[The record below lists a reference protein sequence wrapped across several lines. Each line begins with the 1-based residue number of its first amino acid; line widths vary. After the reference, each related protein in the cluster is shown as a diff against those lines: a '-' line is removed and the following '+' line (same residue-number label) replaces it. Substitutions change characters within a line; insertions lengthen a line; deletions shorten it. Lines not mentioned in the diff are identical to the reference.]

1 MRVTAFAFA
10 AFVATARAELI
21 RFFGEDI
28 NPAGLGNANAVTPL
42 TEAPNSDAARDDF
55 FEYLVDPVGATQDLD
70 GLTAV
75 SFPFPSGTPPPIT
88 LTYPDGDGGFFN
100 ATIRGAFILDEVRNG
115 QYPISERNY
124 LRAPNNTWTITFD
137 CDIVGFGFYGVDIGD
152 VDGQLNVTLEFSM
165 ADGDGM
171 LTLQAE
177 HTQDASG
184 NVLYFGFLNEDNKI
198 REITIKNVEDEDDEL
213 GLATNDLLLAFVISF
228 CRLRV
233 RQLHGSEAG
242 QRRAV
247 RHRNHEQRGHRLLLR
262 RAFLHPLRRLR
273 LCGPAGWR
281 DGVLPGLHPGEL
293 DALRLRDGL
302 WLRPRPGGGSLRT
315 VVLRRR
321 CRRMYGLRAARLQD
335 TKSHEERRDRR
346 GRPLERDRTALGSAY
361 RHFGER
367 QRLSGGSRALDFP
380 MTVMSMISSVGV
392 GLDERVG

>member
-198 REITIKNVEDEDDEL
+198 REITIKNVEDENDDFVFDNFTVAKP
-213 GLATNDLLLAFVISF
+213 GNVARCVTGITN
-228 CRLRV
+228 
-233 RQLHGSEAG
+233 SEG
-242 QRRAV
+242 TVCCCDEPSCTR
-247 RHRNHEQRGHRLLLR
+247 
-262 RAFLHPLRRLR
+262 
-273 LCGPAGWR
+273 CGGCDCA
-281 DGVLPGLHPGEL
+281 DQ
-293 DALRLRDGL
+293 
-302 WLRPRPGGGSLRT
+302 PGGAMECCPGYIQENLMLCDSAT
-315 VVLRRR
+315 DCGCVLVP
-321 CRRMYGLRAARLQD
+321 
-335 TKSHEERRDRR
+335 EEA
-346 GRPLERDRTALGSAY
+346 P
-361 RHFGER
+361 FGP
-367 QRLSGGSRALDFP
+367 SFFDGGAGECTD
-380 MTVMSMISSVGV
+380 
-392 GLDERVG
+392 